1 MRFELKRLA
10 VWPFIKVSFFL
21 NLIIGFIIGL
31 LYAMFFGLIVSIMSS
46 FPGMPQQELDV
57 QNLPIGV
64 MMVILPIAFS
74 LMGAFF
80 NTILG
85 TIAILI
91 YNAVARMA
99 GGLELE
105 LAEVPAEWPHA
116 APIHQLAQP
125 AYAPPPPAAAVQP
138 APPPPPPPAPPAPP
152 ASDRSM
158 PPGSKYE

>member
-21 NLIIGFIIGL
+21 NLIIGFIVGL
-31 LYAMFFGLIVSIMSS
+31 LYAMFMGLIFSLFSAL
-46 FPGMPQQELDV
+46 PGMPQQEFDV
-57 QNLPIGV
+57 KQLPIGV
-64 MMVILPIAFS
+64 MIIILPIAFS

-80 NTILG
+80 NTIIG
-85 TIAILI
+85 TIAVLI

-105 LAEVPAEWPHA
+105 LAEVHAEWP
-116 APIHQLAQP
+116 QP
-125 AYAPPPPAAAVQP
+125 GPAYQPYQQPYAPPPSGTVQ
-138 APPPPPPPAPPAPP
+138 PPPPPPPPPPT
-152 ASDRSM
+152 DRPM